1 MTRLTDPKHAST
13 DSPPGSLPDSP
24 PDSSPDSPPDSKP
37 TSIERRTFLKTGT
50 LAGAAALAGATDV
63 SRAQSADSAASD
75 EGAATPVMTAQA
87 EAAPPADVQVMGAGE
102 RAGSDYMVDVFKSL
116 DFEYFCANPGSS
128 FRGLHESVINYGGN
142 ASPELITCLHEE
154 SSVAMAHG
162 YFKAEG
168 KPLAI
173 MAHGTV
179 GLQHAAMAIYNAWC
193 DRVPVYVILG
203 NHGDAALRRGA
214 EWYHG
219 VQDAA
224 NMVRDFTKWDDTPW
238 SLTHFAESAV
248 RAYKIAM
255 TPPMAPVVLT
265 LDGHLQE
272 GPIAENARLPIP
284 RLTIPAPPQGESGAV
299 EETARLLVEAEYPV
313 LVADRLARTPAGM
326 GLLVEL
332 AELLQAAVID
342 QGSRL
347 NFPSRHPLNQSLRAG
362 AAIPEADVIVGFEL
376 TDFWGTVNA
385 LRDQLHRSVRRV
397 AKPSAKLVSVTSGDL
412 FFGSNYQDFRRM
424 QEVDIAIAADAEATL
439 PALTEAVRRL
449 ADRGRQRAFAER
461 GTRLTEAHRVAAEDT
476 RVAASYAWNASPVS
490 TARLCAEIWAQIRN
504 EDWSLV
510 SSYYSDGGGWPRKL
524 WDFDRYH
531 QWLGHAGGGGIG
543 YGSPAAV
550 GAALANRRHGRFSVS
565 IQTDGDMMY
574 APGVLWTAAHHSIPL
589 LSVMNNNRAYHME
602 VMHVQRIC
610 NARNRDIDR
619 ARVGSEITDPDIDYA
634 GMARSLGVHAEG
646 PIADPADLG
655 PALER
660 AVAVVKR
667 GEPALVDVVTQVR

>member
-1 MTRLTDPKHAST
+1 
-13 DSPPGSLPDSP
+13 
-24 PDSSPDSPPDSKP
+24 
-37 TSIERRTFLKTGT
+37 
-50 LAGAAALAGATDV
+50 
-63 SRAQSADSAASD
+63 
-75 EGAATPVMTAQA
+75 MTAQD
-87 EAAPPADVQVMGAGE
+87 EATPPADIQVMNSKE

-116 DFEYFCANPGSS
+116 DFEYFCSNPGSS
-128 FRGLHESVINYGGN
+128 FRGLHESLINYGGN
-142 ASPELITCLHEE
+142 MNPEFITCLHEE

-224 NMVRDFTKWDDTPW
+224 NMVRDYTKWDDTPW

-248 RAYKIAM
+248 RAYKVAM

-272 GPIAENARLPIP
+272 GPIANNSGLSIP
-284 RLTIPAPPQGESGAV
+284 KLTVPSPPQGESGAV

-313 LVADRLARTPAGM
+313 LVADRLARTSAGI

-362 AAIPEADVIVGFEL
+362 AVITEADVIVGFEL

-397 AKPSAKLVSVTSGDL
+397 AQPSAKLVSVTSGDL
-412 FFGSNYQDFRRM
+412 YFGSNYQDFRRM
-424 QEVDIAIAADAEATL
+424 QEVDIAIAADGEATL
-439 PALTEAVRRL
+439 PALIEAVRRL
-449 ADRGRQRAFAER
+449 ADRGRQRAFAQRGER
-461 GTRLTEAHRVAAEDT
+461 LGEASSAAAHDARVAAT
-476 RVAASYAWNASPVS
+476 YAWNASPVS

-510 SSYYSDGGGWPRKL
+510 SSYYSDGGAWPRKL
-524 WDFDRYH
+524 WDFDRHH

-550 GAALANRRHGRFSVS
+550 GGRAREPQARAILRVDSDRRRHDVRTGAYSGRPL
-565 IQTDGDMMY
+565 I
-574 APGVLWTAAHHSIPL
+574 TAF
-589 LSVMNNNRAYHME
+589 R
-602 VMHVQRIC
+602 C
-610 NARNRDIDR
+610 
-619 ARVGSEITDPDIDYA
+619 
-634 GMARSLGVHAEG
+634 
-646 PIADPADLG
+646 
-655 PALER
+655 
-660 AVAVVKR
+660 
-667 GEPALVDVVTQVR
+667 